1 MTTRPALAR
10 PTFARPNFA
19 RSTLA
24 RVTLGL
30 ALATALA
37 GPSLAQAPRE
47 PAGPAGSFAGAVL
60 AATTAER
67 DADYATA
74 ARYLREA
81 LEFEATDEEGMTGV
95 ASAGEGVAGEGLA
108 GEGSSGEEGLR
119 LGLLRALVL
128 NGDFDGAVETAR
140 MLEEGEG
147 VGADPQNLIVL
158 SLVTDALRAR
168 EWNRAL
174 ALLDVAG
181 INDLEELLFAGLAA
195 WAHAG
200 GGDRDAAL
208 EVLDELEGGPEWVQF
223 YADYTRGMVA
233 EVTGDADGA
242 ATAYRAALAR
252 TALGAQLRETY
263 TRLAAA
269 LAGVEAR
276 GGDADAALLTIDDA
290 VRAAG
295 SDPLLTVLR
304 EDIEAGRA
312 VRPHVADVADGAS
325 ELLYG
330 LGMALTGS
338 SAGDLARTYLQF
350 ARALNP
356 EAAAPLIGLASVE
369 ELAER
374 PARAIALYDQVGEGD
389 PLSELAEL
397 QRGLNLADLDRLE
410 EAEAALRALHEERPD
425 DLRTTI
431 ALGNTLALAEK
442 WADAAALYDEVLER
456 FEDQRAFHWQIFYRR
471 GIAHERLGDWPAAE
485 KDFLTALDLRPEH
498 PPVLNYLGYSWIDQN
513 MNLDRG
519 LEMIRTAVRLQ
530 PNSGAY
536 VDSLGWAYYRLGRY
550 EDAVREL
557 ERALGLE
564 TSDPVIHDHLGDAYW
579 RVGREREARYQ
590 WGHALRMDL
599 ETKDRRRIRAKL
611 TNGLEPIA
619 EGADPVD
626 ATKTDDRA

>member
-1 MTTRPALAR
+1 MTNRLALAR
-10 PTFARPNFA
+10 LSF
-19 RSTLA
+19 
-24 RVTLGL
+24 GL
-30 ALATALA
+30 ALAAALTT
-37 GPSLAQAPRE
+37 PSMAQAARE
-47 PAGPAGSFAGAVL
+47 DADQPAGSFAGAVL

-81 LEFEATDEEGMTGV
+81 LSFEEGDGDTG
-95 ASAGEGVAGEGLA
+95 SA
-108 GEGSSGEEGLR
+108 GEEGLR

-128 NGDFDGAVETAR
+128 NGDFDAAVEMAR
-140 MLEEGEG
+140 ALEEGKG
-147 VGADPQNLIVL
+147 VGADPQNLIL
-158 SLVTDALRAR
+158 MSLVADALRAR

-174 ALLDVAG
+174 TLLDVAG
-181 INDLEELLFAGLAA
+181 VNDLEELLFAGLTA

-200 GGDRDAAL
+200 TGDADAAM
-208 EVLDELEGGPEWVQF
+208 EVLDEVADGPEWVQF
-223 YADYTRGMVA
+223 YADYTRGMIA
-233 EVTGDADGA
+233 EALDDAEGA
-242 ATAYRAALAR
+242 AAAYGAALAR
-252 TALGAQLRETY
+252 AALGGQLRETY
-263 TRLAAA
+263 VRLAAA
-269 LAGVEAR
+269 LAGLQAR
-276 GGDADAALLTIDDA
+276 GGDVDAALLTIDDA

-295 SDPLLTVLR
+295 TDTLLSVLR
-304 EDIEAGRA
+304 EDIEAGRT

-338 SAGDLARTYLQF
+338 RAGDLARTYLQF

-356 EAAAPLIGLASVE
+356 EAAAPLIGLAQVE

-374 PARAIALYDQVGEGD
+374 PARAIALYDQVGEND
-389 PLSELAEL
+389 PLADLADL

-410 EAEAALRALHEERPD
+410 EAETALRALHAGHPD
-425 DLRTTI
+425 DLRITI

-442 WADAAALYDEVLER
+442 WGEAAALYTQVLER
-456 FEDQRAFHWQIFYRR
+456 IEEPQSFHWQVFYRR
-471 GIAHERLGDWPAAE
+471 GIAHERLGEWPAAE
-485 KDFLTALDLRPEH
+485 ADFLAALELSPEH

-513 MNLDRG
+513 LNLDRG

-536 VDSLGWAYYRLGRY
+536 VDSLGWAYYRLGRFD
-550 EDAVREL
+550 DAVREL
-557 ERALGLE
+557 ERALELE

-590 WGHALRMDL
+590 WGHSLRMDL

-611 TNGLEPIA
+611 MNGLEPIA
-619 EGADPVD
+619 EGADPVE
-626 ATKTDDRA
+626 ATKTDDKA